1 MTLPKFSSPS
11 SYQVGGSHYKDLKIE
26 PWEAMKAW
34 LTPEEYVG
42 FLRGNII
49 KYQARANSG
58 KEDKTLQLQKAKHY
72 ADELEVFLAELTL
85 DPN

>member
-1 MTLPKFSSPS
+1 MSMPITENPS
-11 SYQVGGSHYKDLKIE
+11 NRQVGGNHYKDMKVE

-34 LTPEEYVG
+34 LTAEEYVG

-58 KEDKTLQLQKAKHY
+58 KEDKLIQLAKAKHY